1 MAWSGERSILPALQP
16 ICEEYSNV
24 FYGMVEQ
31 FGMEYFGCGGRGGKY
46 FSMSA
51 AVVKSCKIHRRR
63 CPFRDA
69 KGGGGISNRGGQAN
83 KFLVVCF
90 VIIAMQY
97 FPQTEY
103 SR

>member
-1 MAWSGERSILPALQP
+1 MFFMEWWNNLEWNILGAAA
-16 ICEEYSNV
+16 EEAN
-24 FYGMVEQ
+24 
-31 FGMEYFGCGGRGGKY
+31 

-63 CPFRDA
+63 CPFRDT

-83 KFLVVCF
+83 KFLAVCF

-97 FPQTEY
+97 FPQT
-103 SR
+103 